1 MDPYLVELENPA
13 TASEPVA
20 LPAHDAAPP
29 TATDQAPEAP
39 PADDAGADQQ
49 AEAQA
54 PKPKPIQ
61 KRISQLVNE
70 RETARREAEYW
81 RQQAVMM
88 QQAPAQQA
96 APPAAPVEL
105 RAEDFPTYEDYLVA
119 KAETKAAQRLQSELA
134 KRAEEAQRM
143 AEQRQQMAAVSEF
156 QVRAEDARARYDDF
170 DLVVTDPSTP
180 ISPVMAEAI
189 MASAGGHE
197 VAYYLGR
204 NKQEAARIA
213 SLPTIAQ
220 AMEIAR
226 LEQRLNA
233 AARRVSSAPPPPR
246 TVSGGAPP
254 GRDLYS
260 AGSDAEYLALRRAQW
275 QASSKGR

>member
-1 MDPYLVELENPA
+1 MENPA

-39 PADDAGADQQ
+39 LADDAGANEQ
-49 AEAQA
+49 AEAQ

-61 KRISQLVNE
+61 KRISELVRE

-81 RQQAVMM
+81 RQQAAMAQPQPV
-88 QQAPAQQA
+88 QQA
-96 APPAAPVEL
+96 APAAPAEL

-119 KAETKAAQRLQSELA
+119 KAETKATQRLQSELA

-143 AEQRQQMAAVSEF
+143 AEQRQAQAAVSEF
-156 QVRAEDARARYDDF
+156 HVRAEEARARYEDF
-170 DLVVTDPSTP
+170 DLVVTDPTTP
-180 ISPVMAEAI
+180 ITPAMAEAI
-189 MASAGGHE
+189 VQAAGGHE

-213 SLPTIAQ
+213 SLPPLGQ
-220 AMEIAR
+220 VMEIAR
-226 LEQRLNA
+226 LEARLSGA
-233 AARRVSSAPPPPR
+233 SRRASSAPPPPR
-246 TVSGGAPP
+246 TVSGASAP
-254 GRDLYS
+254 GRDPTN
-260 AGSDAEYLALRRAQW
+260 AGSYEEYAALRRAQMR
-275 QASSKGR
+275 QRR